1 MMSAYDTMKISNS
14 NQETKLCELIDSGP
28 ARGFESL
35 LSPLNIPPAVIRG
48 LLIGVWDA

>member
-1 MMSAYDTMKISNS
+1 MMSAHSTMKTSNS
-14 NQETKLCELIDSGP
+14 IQETKVCELIDGGP

-48 LLIGVWDA
+48 LLIGV